1 MEDAGA
7 MEARAVVAM
16 AAVTL
21 LRGDWCVH
29 GAVSGSRSGSSE
41 GGAEVSRCCCRCGGE
56 YMEAR
61 WWFVCAAQ
69 SVVVGRGTAR

>member
-16 AAVTL
+16 AAVTF
-21 LRGDWCVH
+21 LRGDWCIH

-41 GGAEVSRCCCRCGGE
+41 GGAEVSCCCCRCGDE
-56 YMEAR
+56 KTMVE
-61 WWFVCAAQ
+61 
-69 SVVVGRGTAR
+69 VGCVTELRRSR

>member
-16 AAVTL
+16 AAVTF
-21 LRGDWCVH
+21 LRGDWCIH

-56 YMEAR
+56 KTMVE
-61 WWFVCAAQ
+61 
-69 SVVVGRGTAR
+69 VGCVTELRRSR